1 MPQLCFQIYFLFS
14 AKYQL
19 ICWMIQFFFTKTFS
33 LVLDKGNCCQIVF
46 ISYSN
51 IFYFEFRFLS
61 AKSSSE
67 CNAIVNAYM
76 ECIRYFIMNSNKLL
90 RSDDVNLVK
99 DIINFEV

>member
-1 MPQLCFQIYFLFS
+1 MPQLCFQIYSLFS

-19 ICWMIQFFFTKTFS
+19 ICWMIQFFFTKNFS
-33 LVLDKGNCCQIVF
+33 LVLDKGNCQIVS

-51 IFYFEFRFLS
+51 NLYFGFRFLS

-76 ECIRYFIMNSNKLL
+76 ECIRYFIMNSDKLL
-90 RSDDVNLVK
+90 RSDDFNSVK